1 MRDVGEFVEKLIAD
15 RLDGDSSRFDEL
27 WDLLPD
33 LGERLR
39 AFDDD
44 SSWLHWSRKTLDGW
58 YCVKEGPTW
67 RIYFQE
73 RGGISESRAFA
84 TEKEA
89 VRFSLQ
95 KVVRLKNAI

>member
-1 MRDVGEFVEKLIAD
+1 MKDVGAFVERLIAD
-15 RLDGDSSRFDEL
+15 RLGGDSSRFDEL

-44 SSWLHWSRKTLDGW
+44 SAWVHWRRKTFDGW
-58 YCVKEGPTW
+58 YCMKEGSTW
-67 RIYFQE
+67 RVYFQE
-73 RGGISESRAFA
+73 RGGISQNRAFA

-89 VRFSLQ
+89 VRFALKS
-95 KVVRLKNAI
+95 VVTIKNAI